1 MGFKRKHSRV
11 DVGRVGR
18 LQRGS
23 LSAPCKVLDVSES
36 GVRLE
41 SRLFVKRGDGLQLLI
56 ELEGGRSLTCELEVI
71 HVRTP
76 KLGAK
81 IIYITAP
88 AKLRYERLKQ
98 RKEQKDGSINF
109 KAFLA
114 QEQEWTEINIP
125 KFGKQADYK
134 ITNEGSVK
142 SIYKQIDSI
151 VNKERYK

>member
-1 MGFKRKHSRV
+1 MGFKRKHARV

-41 SRLFVKRGDGLQLLI
+41 SRLFVKSGDVLQLGI
-56 ELEGGRSLTCELEVI
+56 ELDGGRSLTCELKVI

-81 IIYITAP
+81 IVLGADV
-88 AKLRYERLKQ
+88 AK
-98 RKEQKDGSINF
+98 S
-109 KAFLA
+109 
-114 QEQEWTEINIP
+114 
-125 KFGKQADYK
+125 
-134 ITNEGSVK
+134 
-142 SIYKQIDSI
+142 
-151 VNKERYK
+151 

>member
-41 SRLFVKRGDGLQLLI
+41 SRLFVKRGDVLQLGI
-56 ELEGGRSLTCELEVI
+56 ELEHGRSLACELEVV

-81 IIYITAP
+81 IVSISP
-88 AKLRYERLKQ
+88 EDRERLTHILDDHVQ
-98 RKEQKDGSINF
+98 SRFFRG
-109 KAFLA
+109 
-114 QEQEWTEINIP
+114 
-125 KFGKQADYK
+125 
-134 ITNEGSVK
+134 
-142 SIYKQIDSI
+142 
-151 VNKERYK
+151 

>member
-23 LSAPCKVLDVSES
+23 LSAPCKVVDVSES

-41 SRLFVKRGDGLQLLI
+41 SRLFVKRGDVLQLGI
-56 ELEGGRSLTCELEVI
+56 ELDGGRSLTCELEVI

-81 IIYITAP
+81 IIAINP
-88 AKLRYERLKQ
+88 EDRERLTHLLNDHVQ
-98 RKEQKDGSINF
+98 NSLSRG
-109 KAFLA
+109 
-114 QEQEWTEINIP
+114 
-125 KFGKQADYK
+125 
-134 ITNEGSVK
+134 
-142 SIYKQIDSI
+142 
-151 VNKERYK
+151 